1 IRKTLTIR
9 NIISLIIISLM
20 LVIIF
25 VCLTI
30 IKLSNDIT
38 KYADKSSDGRI
49 LLVSDTTDLNLIK
62 SNEHVIFADS
72 DKYRFGYSFYY
83 GKGNY
88 IYIKPIIDESVI
100 HLTSGNNVI
109 NSNDMICSKKLYP
122 YEYSSYV
129 DLSKFIDSNK
139 LIGNTLSDGTY
150 SFNVVGSYDNI
161 GMEEANYCYI
171 SKEGFDQLPVEG
183 YKYFMILIDS
193 RDNYDSVT
201 HFLDENNIRYIDN
214 LYPDETLYYLIKI
227 PLLVICIVLVIILI
241 LSFSICH
248 KNINANSRSIGLLK
262 AYGCHEKDIIK
273 YFEISQFF
281 LLLISFIL
289 AYTIYF
295 IIYIIAQPYLA
306 KFIYMNIY
314 IKIPFISMFAFG
326 FAFLIFYYFIIKLN
340 LIEKLKNEIISLIE
354 Y

>member
-1 IRKTLTIR
+1 MNNILGRFFIRKTLTIR

-109 NSNDMICSKKLYP
+109 NSNDMICSKK
-122 YEYSSYV
+122 
-129 DLSKFIDSNK
+129 
-139 LIGNTLSDGTY
+139 
-150 SFNVVGSYDNI
+150 
-161 GMEEANYCYI
+161 
-171 SKEGFDQLPVEG
+171 
-183 YKYFMILIDS
+183 YKI
-193 RDNYDSVT
+193 
-201 HFLDENNIRYIDN
+201 H
-214 LYPDETLYYLIKI
+214 
-227 PLLVICIVLVIILI
+227 
-241 LSFSICH
+241 
-248 KNINANSRSIGLLK
+248 
-262 AYGCHEKDIIK
+262 
-273 YFEISQFF
+273 
-281 LLLISFIL
+281 
-289 AYTIYF
+289 
-295 IIYIIAQPYLA
+295 
-306 KFIYMNIY
+306 
-314 IKIPFISMFAFG
+314 
-326 FAFLIFYYFIIKLN
+326 
-340 LIEKLKNEIISLIE
+340 
-354 Y
+354 